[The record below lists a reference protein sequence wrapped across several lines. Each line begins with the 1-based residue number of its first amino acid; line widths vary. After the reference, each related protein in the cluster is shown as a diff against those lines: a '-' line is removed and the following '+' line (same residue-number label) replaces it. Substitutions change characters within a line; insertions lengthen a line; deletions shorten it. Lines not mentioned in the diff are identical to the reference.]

1 MDTLIVHIMIIVATL
16 LSFCILVHFVKK
28 APKDNFVVF
37 MLIGC
42 LLILTHILIFSIAR
56 STTII
61 FHIVVNAGFFNWWS
75 LFVRLQVPVTFL
87 GIGILA
93 LLEEKNE

>member
-1 MDTLIVHIMIIVATL
+1 MDTLIVHIMIIVVTVLA
-16 LSFCILVHFVKK
+16 FCILVHFVKK
-28 APKDNFVVF
+28 APKDNLVVF

-42 LLILTHILIFSIAR
+42 LLILSHILIFSIIR
-56 STTII
+56 SITII
-61 FHIVVNAGFFNWWS
+61 FHVDVNAGFFNWWS

-93 LLEEKNE
+93 LLEKRNE